1 MEMDWHQFL
10 RMGGRC
16 QTDQKTYE
24 MGTKYTVKLL
34 KNISAKDTLLLKY
47 SPSLGTHLF
56 IILATLKAVLGLLR
70 WVSSRAVIK
79 ITANAVHQKGG
90 PGETWGCF
98 LIHLVHQLDLLP
110 QVKVTMKGEHF
121 ELIQD
126 VRAITAGQL
135 KTLEREF
142 QDCFRMDKY
151 FCHSHDFWSYVVYG
165 RGLGDGVKSNRV
177 KS

>member
-1 MEMDWHQFL
+1 MDWHQFL

-70 WVSSRAVIK
+70 
-79 ITANAVHQKGG
+79 
-90 PGETWGCF
+90 
-98 LIHLVHQLDLLP
+98 
-110 QVKVTMKGEHF
+110 
-121 ELIQD
+121 
-126 VRAITAGQL
+126 
-135 KTLEREF
+135 
-142 QDCFRMDKY
+142 
-151 FCHSHDFWSYVVYG
+151 
-165 RGLGDGVKSNRV
+165 
-177 KS
+177 